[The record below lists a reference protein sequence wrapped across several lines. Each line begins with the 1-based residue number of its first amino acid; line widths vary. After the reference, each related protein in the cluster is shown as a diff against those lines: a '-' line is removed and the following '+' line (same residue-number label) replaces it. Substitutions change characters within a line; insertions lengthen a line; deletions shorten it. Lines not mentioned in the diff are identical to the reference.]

1 MLCKDREPDKRK
13 CNERVQCDILACL
26 HKKRQ
31 KKKKAVL
38 INDKSFYDIKK
49 IFFFFIEHSVIFY
62 EGILGWCQRMG
73 LYRTL

>member
-31 KKKKAVL
+31 KKKAVL

-49 IFFFFIEHSVIFY
+49 IFFFY
-62 EGILGWCQRMG
+62 
-73 LYRTL
+73 